1 MAVVFTGINSQQE
14 KKRQNLSSKWHRNK
28 TDFVHA
34 NLEKTISAV
43 KKVRCFFKFGVC
55 ENGICVEK
63 SLLLYIYAY
72 IYTWKKKKK
81 KKTLQIIYKCSEK
94 CHSLLQDRCDKR
106 HSVWS
111 KNSLSRIH
119 LLQPSSYLLHKYVHI
134 NLQFSC
140 WYVDLSHS

>member
-72 IYTWKKKKK
+72 IYTCKKKKK
-81 KKTLQIIYKCSEK
+81 KKKPCKLYINAQKNATPYSRTVVIKDILFDLKTAYQESTCYNR
-94 CHSLLQDRCDKR
+94 LL
-106 HSVWS
+106 
-111 KNSLSRIH
+111 IFF
-119 LLQPSSYLLHKYVHI
+119 I
-134 NLQFSC
+134 NM
-140 WYVDLSHS
+140 YI